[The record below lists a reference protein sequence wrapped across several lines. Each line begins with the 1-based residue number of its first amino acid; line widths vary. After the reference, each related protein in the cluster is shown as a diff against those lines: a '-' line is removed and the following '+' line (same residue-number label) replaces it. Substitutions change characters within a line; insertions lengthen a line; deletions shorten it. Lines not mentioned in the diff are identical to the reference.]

1 MDILQKLA
9 GNKSIAQLAF
19 KQIKKYIK
27 EENISMIVI
36 YIDNDGNI
44 AAKQYSDPMVIVKQ
58 EDYLNLLN
66 KSKSNVQP

>member
-27 EENISMIVI
+27 DENISMIVI

-44 AAKQYSDPMVIVKQ
+44 AAKQYSDPMAIVKQ
-58 EDYLNLLN
+58 DDYLKLLN
-66 KSKSNVQP
+66 KDKTNV